1 MFKQRSFFMFNN
13 PMILVLIAVGGFLL
27 FTMFSNKKK
36 TQQEAEQRNSLSV
49 GDEITTIGG
58 IIGKIVSMKDE
69 TIVIETSRDHTH
81 IRLLKSA
88 VKCVDVP
95 ANAKRVTTSAKEA
108 QAAEKKEAAADSK
121 VAPAAIKED
130 AKPAKAKKAKKD
142 EAAEEKSEETDAK
155 QD

>member
-1 MFKQRSFFMFNN
+1 MN
-13 PMILVLIAVGGFLL
+13 PMWIIAIALAGFLA
-27 FTMFSNKKK
+27 FSWWNNKKK
-36 TQQEAEQRNSLSV
+36 TQQETDQRNSLSV

-121 VAPAAIKED
+121 VAPATIKED
-130 AKPAKAKKAKKD
+130 AKPAKAKKSKKD
-142 EAAEEKSEETDAK
+142 EAAEEKSEETDA
-155 QD
+155 

>member
-1 MFKQRSFFMFNN
+1 MHYVQLKELFMFNN
-13 PMILVLIAVGGFLL
+13 PTVLIFVVAIGGLL
-27 FTMFSNKKK
+27 LYSWFNNKKK
-36 TQQEAEQRNSLSV
+36 TQNEAEQRNALSV

-121 VAPAAIKED
+121 VAPAALKED
-130 AKPAKAKKAKKD
+130 SKPAKAKKAKKD
-142 EAAEEKSEETDAK
+142 EATEEKSEETNA
-155 QD
+155 